1 MKFYNREKEIEI
13 LENLKGDF
21 RIGVMGRP
29 IKYFELVNR
38 ELIL

>member
-1 MKFYNREKEIEI
+1 MEI

-21 RIGVMGRP
+21 RIGVISRP

-38 ELIL
+38 ELIP